1 MGAALNAAQV
11 MSAYTISDRGT
22 WLSFANKGD
31 LTVPVESD
39 PQLLN
44 CYDVLPRSWSGAIRT
59 L

>member
-22 WLSFANKGD
+22 WLSFASKGD
-31 LTVPVESD
+31 LTVRVESD
-39 PQLLN
+39 PQLLDR
-44 CYDVLPRSWSGAIRT
+44 YAVILPRSWRAS